1 MFRRLVNAFEILV
14 LVAAMVFVVSLFANE
29 PSSPDAATPGASGAS
44 SGEALF
50 AANCARCH
58 GSDGGG
64 GIGPELAG
72 GAVVDDFPDAKG
84 EVKVVTN
91 GRGGMPAFG
100 DQLSAAQIAQVVEFT
115 RTL

>member
-1 MFRRLVNAFEILV
+1 VFRRLVNAFEIVV
-14 LVAAMVFVVSLFANE
+14 LVVAVVFVVLLFANE
-29 PSSPDAATPGASGAS
+29 PGSSSDAAPGSSGASGP
-44 SGEALF
+44 ALF

-64 GIGPELAG
+64 GIGPQLAG
-72 GAVVDDFPDAKG
+72 GAAVDDFPSAEA

-100 DQLSAAQIAQVVEFT
+100 DQLSAAEIARVVEFT